1 MQATGYARSL
11 GHYEHEQDI
20 LRQDIIKLS
29 RIGLTAAKHARFTT
43 GLEPIILGVGQPS
56 LG

>member
-1 MQATGYARSL
+1 MQATGYAGSL

-29 RIGLTAAKHARFTT
+29 RIGLTAAKHARFTP
-43 GLEPIILGVGQPS
+43 GLEPIILGVG
-56 LG
+56 